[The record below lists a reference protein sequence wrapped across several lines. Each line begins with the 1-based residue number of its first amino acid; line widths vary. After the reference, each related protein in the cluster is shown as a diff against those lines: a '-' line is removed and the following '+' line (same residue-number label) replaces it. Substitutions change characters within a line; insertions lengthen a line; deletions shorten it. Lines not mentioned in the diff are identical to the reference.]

1 MLISI
6 LCDYSDTY
14 ILMKGTLTI
23 PGAGADAATRQAD
36 RRKKQVTFKICSL
49 FTDCI
54 SKINNVPLGNA
65 KDLGI
70 LMLMYNVIEHCDNYR
85 VTKMTL
91 VIT

>member
-14 ILMKGTLTI
+14 ILMKGTI
-23 PGAGADAATRQAD
+23 PRAGADAATRQAD
-36 RRKKQVTFKICSL
+36 RRKKQVTFKSCSL

-65 KDLGI
+65 KDLDI
-70 LMLMYNVIEHCDNYR
+70 SMLMYNVIELCDNYR